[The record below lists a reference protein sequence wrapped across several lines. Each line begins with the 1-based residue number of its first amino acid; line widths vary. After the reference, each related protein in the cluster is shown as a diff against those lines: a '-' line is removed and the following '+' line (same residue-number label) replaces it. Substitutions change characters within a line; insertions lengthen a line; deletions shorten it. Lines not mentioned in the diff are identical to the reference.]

1 MPTSSLKTARN
12 QTLEC
17 FKLIASV
24 FVVFIH
30 IKFPDR
36 FGELMTCLARFAVP
50 LFFTISG
57 YFSYQTKSSRLVKRI
72 THLLLL
78 QLLGLVL
85 FFGWNSFFLLWTGG
99 DLPAF
104 LRDSLPYTFRLSRW
118 IVMSVDPYWGHLWFL
133 AALALSYGILWGY
146 LRFFEDKSVTY
157 QPLYLV
163 STVLMILQLTFGEFF
178 TAAGMELPIYAYRN
192 AFFCG
197 LPFLTLG
204 IFLREYQDRI
214 FRVFSLT
221 SGKLVLAIIAT
232 MAFSAM
238 EWHGIGTCEMYLGTV
253 LAVPAMIL
261 FAASHPTVSRHPVAE
276 RIISKLGSV
285 STGVYLLHMAV
296 LDFYSA
302 FIRWRMELFLFDKEP
317 WFTPIFVALISIIA
331 SACCIW
337 AWDLVKRI
345 FKKK

>member
-1 MPTSSLKTARN
+1 MQTQTLKTARN

-30 IKFPDR
+30 INFPNR
-36 FGELMTCLARFAVP
+36 FGALMTCLARFAVP

-57 YFSYQTKSSRLVKRI
+57 YFSYQTESNRLIKRI
-72 THLLLL
+72 GHNLKLLLL
-78 QLLGLVL
+78 GTAVY
-85 FFGWNSFFLLWTGG
+85 FIWYSFFLFWTGNDVRG
-99 DLPAF
+99 FFVSSIPNTDL
-104 LRDSLPYTFRLSRW
+104 LSRL
-118 IVMSVDPYWGHLWFL
+118 IVINTVPYGSHLWFL
-133 AALALSYGILWGY
+133 PALALSYGILWGY

-178 TAAGMELPIYAYRN
+178 TAAGMEIPIYAYRN

-221 SGKLVLAIIAT
+221 TGKLALAIIAT

-238 EWHGIGTCEMYLGTV
+238 EWHGIGTCEMYLGTI

-296 LDFYSA
+296 RDFYSA
-302 FIRWRMELFLFDKEP
+302 FIRWRIEAVLFDKEA
-317 WFTPIFVALISIIA
+317 WLGPIFVALISIIA